1 MEGPASDNIL
11 VLSADMENLTGLGQ
25 QTTNT
30 ATVGLNI
37 LKY

>member
-11 VLSADMENLTGLGQ
+11 VLSADMENLTELGQ

-30 ATVGLNI
+30 ENGRF
-37 LKY
+37 KYS